1 MKYYLWLILF
11 FAMVGIT
18 WAGGP
23 IGPEQYA
30 PPQDVLVPI
39 DDGLTIAQIFYYVA
53 GGGAA
58 VAVAVKTWLTVYR
71 RWKNKKNV

>member
-1 MKYYLWLILF
+1 MKYYLWLIWF
-11 FAMVGIT
+11 FALVGIT
-18 WAGGP
+18 WAGMP
-23 IGPEQYA
+23 SGPEQSL
-30 PPQDVLVPI
+30 PPQEMLAPI

-71 RWKNKKNV
+71 RWKNKRV